1 MIWRRHLYKSDIFF
15 GYFGYFVLD
24 AVGMSGVPGELF
36 PAPSAA
42 AADYGLGSPRQR
54 RLSSRLLTAQ
64 HREVCTYVDKKTEM
78 LHSIKDLCTF
88 DNLTYVL
95 TRT

>member
-1 MIWRRHLYKSDIFF
+1 MYRVFNKYTAHVYKSDIFF
-15 GYFGYFVLD
+15 WYFGYFVLD

-64 HREVCTYVDKKTEM
+64 HREVRM
-78 LHSIKDLCTF
+78 
-88 DNLTYVL
+88 
-95 TRT
+95 